1 MPLIINGEKINDSL
15 IIAEIDRLR
24 PEYQRT
30 FREQPPEMQEA
41 KLLDW
46 AKENIIER
54 VLLQQY
60 AKKDQKKISPKR
72 INNAL
77 KKLKKQYGGKDKLYE
92 SLGIKNR
99 DEQKIKKEI
108 EQQLRIE
115 RTIQE
120 VIKDLPSNANNESKN
135 KKIEE
140 FIDELKKSASIE
152 FSPDEKLK
160 NKLKVKSRE
169 PKKIYQKPLNF
180 LLIKPAGPD
189 CNMAC
194 TYCFYLEKK
203 DLFTQAPTHRMSIKI
218 LEEMIK
224 QAMAQSDRHI
234 SFGWQGGEPTL
245 MGLPFF
251 EKAVELQ
258 KKYGKGKTI
267 GNGFQTN
274 GILIDKEW
282 ARFFK
287 QNDFLIGLSLDG
299 PQHIHDHYR
308 LKQGGE
314 GTWERVVQSAKILLD
329 EHAATNALIVV
340 NDYSAQFPKEVYDFH
355 KDLGLSYMQ
364 FIPCVETDPA
374 NPGHAAP
381 FSVSA
386 EQYGSLLCALFDLWI
401 SDFANGVPT
410 TSVRFFDSVFFSYV
424 NLAPPECTL
433 LRECGIYLV
442 VEHNGDIYSC
452 DFFVEPKWK
461 LGNVIKD
468 KLINMQNS
476 PQQEAFGRNKYT
488 VPEKC
493 SFCRWLKHCRGGCPK
508 DRMNDPADKGVTHF
522 CKSYQMF
529 FEHADE
535 KLKELAVE
543 WKQKQYRENLNKKV
557 F

>member
-1 MPLIINGEKINDSL
+1 MPLIINGEKINVSL
-15 IIAEIDRLR
+15 IIAEIDKLR

-41 KLLDW
+41 QLLDW

-60 AKKDQKKISPKR
+60 AKKDPRKISPKR
-72 INNAL
+72 IHNAL
-77 KKLKKQYGGKDKLYE
+77 KKLKKYYSSEDKLYE
-92 SLGIKNR
+92 SLGIKNK
-99 DEQKIKKEI
+99 DEQKIKKDI
-108 EQQLRIE
+108 AQQLRIE

-120 VIKDLPSNANNESKN
+120 VIKDLPSNANEESKN

-140 FIDELKKSASIE
+140 FIDELKKSATIE
-152 FSPDEKLK
+152 FSLDEKLK
-160 NKLKVKSRE
+160 NKLKVTSTG
-169 PKKIYQKPLNF
+169 PKKIYRKQLNF
-180 LLIKPAGPD
+180 LLVKPAGPD

-194 TYCFYLEKK
+194 TYCFYLGKK
-203 DLFTQAPTHRMSIKI
+203 ELFAQTPTHRMSIKV

-224 QAMAQSDRHI
+224 QATAQSDKHI

-245 MGLPFF
+245 MGLSFF
-251 EKAVELQ
+251 EKAVEFQ

-287 QNDFLIGLSLDG
+287 KNDFLIGLSLDG
-299 PQHIHDHYR
+299 PKHIHNHYR
-308 LKQGGE
+308 LNQGGQ
-314 GTWERVVQSAKILLD
+314 GTWEKVVQSAKILLD
-329 EHAATNALIVV
+329 EGAATNALIVV
-340 NDYSAQFPKEVYDFH
+340 NDYSVQFPEEIYNFH
-355 KDLGLSYMQ
+355 KNLGLSYMQ
-364 FIPCVETDPA
+364 FIPCVETDPG
-374 NPGHAAP
+374 NPDQAAP

-386 EQYGSLLCALFDLWI
+386 EQYGALLCTLFDLWI
-401 SDFANGVPT
+401 SDFNGDKPT
-410 TSVRFFDSVFFSYV
+410 TSIRQFDSIFYSYV
-424 NLAPPECTL
+424 NLPPPECTL

-442 VEHNGDIYSC
+442 VEHNGDVYSC

-461 LGNVIKD
+461 LGNVTKD
-468 KLINMQNS
+468 KLIEMQNS

-493 SFCRWLKHCRGGCPK
+493 SFCKWLKHCRGGCPK

-535 KLKELAVE
+535 KLKKLAVD
-543 WKQKQYRENLNKKV
+543 WKRKTYS
-557 F
+557 